1 MIQSSTGEMRTGAA
15 AEQQQMNLMSIGLVR
30 GLVGQF
36 AGTLLGF
43 VLVMVLRALM
53 GRDPVW
59 SPEPAWVV
67 GALLGG
73 IGFLIGVGSMDD
85 WFSWWRGI
93 PTPFVHGPRH
103 KGRPAWARYF
113 DVDYN
118 HKVIGIQ
125 YGVTGFVML
134 MLGGAFAVIFRTE
147 LVRSGLQFL
156 EPNTYNTVMGMHG
169 WAALFGIFLGIG
181 GMANYLVPLM
191 IGAEDM
197 AFPRLN
203 AFAFWINVPG
213 IVLLLIS
220 IYYTWD
226 SGWTVYPPLSLRG
239 SPGFQLV
246 FYAVFFLG
254 FSSILGSLNLIA
266 TILRMR
272 PKGMSLFRM
281 PIFCWAVLATSFIQ
295 LTATQLIALSFLM
308 LSVGRAAT
316 LAMPF
321 YVPIL
326 DAAGQNTLGGSPT
339 LFQHTFWFYSH
350 PAVYVW
356 VLPGLGVI
364 SELLPVFARKPLFGY
379 RWIALSSLAI
389 ALVGFLVWGHHM
401 FTSGFSDNLR
411 VWFMLSTL
419 LVAVPTGVKFF
430 SWLGTL
436 WGGKL
441 VFPTPMLFVLGAI
454 SVFLLGGLTGPV
466 LATVATDLHL
476 HDSYF
481 IVGHFHATIFGG
493 FVFPFVAAVYF
504 WYPKITG
511 RMYNEALGK
520 LHFWIFLPAFWMM
533 SVGQMSAGVAGMRRR
548 IADYDPLLGG
558 ITGNGLG
565 FVENAHIV
573 ITIAAFLIAFGFLL
587 MIYNLFH
594 SAEVGRVA
602 GANPWRSRSPEWQI
616 PSPVPEQSFAAPLR
630 VVGEP
635 YDYGLAS
642 SPRYVTT
649 AGAGDD

>member
-1 MIQSSTGEMRTGAA
+1 MTSESRVSLT
-15 AEQQQMNLMSIGLVR
+15 SIGLVR
-30 GLVGQF
+30 GLIGQLL
-36 AGTLLGF
+36 GTLLGF
-43 VLVMVLRALM
+43 VVTIILRAIL
-53 GRDPVW
+53 GSDPVW
-59 SPEPAWVV
+59 SPEPSWVAASIF
-67 GALLGG
+67 GGLG
-73 IGFLIGVGSMDD
+73 FMIGVGSMTD
-85 WFSWWRGI
+85 WSRWWRGI
-93 PTPFVHGPRH
+93 DTPFVHGPLD
-103 KGRPAWARYF
+103 KKAPAWVRYF
-113 DVDYN
+113 SVDYN

-125 YGVTGFVML
+125 YGVTGLIMI
-134 MLGGAFAVIFRTE
+134 MMGGAFAVVFRTE
-147 LVRSGLQFL
+147 LARSGLQFL
-156 EPNTYNTVMGMHG
+156 EPNTYNTFIGMHG

-213 IVLLLIS
+213 VVLLLVS
-220 IYYTWD
+220 LYYTWD
-226 SGWTVYPPLSLRG
+226 SGWTVYPPLSLKG
-239 SPGFQLV
+239 SPGYQLV
-246 FYAVFFLG
+246 FWAVFLLG

-272 PKGMSLFRM
+272 PPGMSLFRM

-295 LTATQLIALSFLM
+295 LTATQLIAMSFLL
-308 LSVGRAAT
+308 LSLAREAT

-321 YVPIL
+321 YTPIL
-326 DAAGQNTLGGSPT
+326 NAAGENIGGIPT

-356 VLPGLGVI
+356 VLPGLGII

-401 FTSGFSDNLR
+401 FTSGYSDNLR
-411 VWFMLSTL
+411 VWFMVSTL

-436 WGGKL
+436 WGGNL
-441 VFPTPMLFVLGAI
+441 TFPTPMLFALGSI
-454 SVFLLGGLTGPV
+454 SVFLLGGLSGPV
-466 LATVATDLHL
+466 LATVSTDLHL

-481 IVGHFHATIFGG
+481 VVGHFHATIFGG
-493 FVFPFVAAVYF
+493 FIFPFFAAIYY

-511 RMYNEALGK
+511 RMYNEVLGK
-520 LHFWIFLPAFWMM
+520 IHFWIMLPAFWMM
-533 SVGQMSAGVAGMRRR
+533 SVGQMSVGVAGMRRR
-548 IADYDPLLGG
+548 IADYDPMLGG
-558 ITGNGLG
+558 LTSNGLG
-565 FVENAHIV
+565 FVEIGHIV
-573 ITIAAFLIAFGFLL
+573 ITISAFLIAFSILL
-587 MIYNLFH
+587 MIYNLFQ
-594 SAEVGRVA
+594 SAEVGKVA

-616 PSPVPEQSFAAPLR
+616 PSPIPEQSFPAPLR

-642 SPRYVTT
+642 SPRYVSMGT
-649 AGAGDD
+649 AGDD